1 MDEVLGTQSAPM
13 IHAVDCTGYVGL
25 CLKLDGTTKGTGFLI
40 VKNGQ
45 ALLRAT
51 ASWVGVIIV
60 YGTNVKFDTG
70 GGGGPGNI
78 IYGQVLIAEDTFA
91 VDKQFRPRNTKTRYS
106 CDAIAMANLA
116 TGWNPARDVLW
127 WKEVY

>member
-1 MDEVLGTQSAPM
+1 M
-13 IHAVDCTGYVGL
+13 IHAVDCTGYSGL
-25 CLKLDGTTKGTGFLI
+25 CLKLDGTTQGTGYLI

-45 ALLRAT
+45 MLLRAT
-51 ASWVGVIIV
+51 SSWIGIIIV

-78 IYGQVLIAEDTFA
+78 IYGQVLIAEDTAA
-91 VDKQFRPRNTKTRYS
+91 VAKQFRPRNTKTRYS

-116 TGWNPARDVLW
+116 AGWNPGKDVVW
-127 WKEVY
+127 WKEAY